1 MIRKGV
7 IAPAEISV
15 SQKMRPLSVGTMN
28 YDSSLFDVEGLDF
41 VQVFFPDG
49 GSEFYRIKTSA
60 DVVGELNNCAMEHSI
75 VWLEDYIC
83 TEKATFNGTIAELL
97 EKLLG
102 YATETRWRLGVVEC
116 TETVKVDI
124 NYTNVM
130 QGVVDA
136 LDLCHGFNY
145 TFDQS
150 GDLWY
155 INLVA
160 LPDTAECEGRLSRNL
175 VNAVIN
181 VDYRDFATR
190 LYVPGK
196 SWHVDS
202 ESQAFWGLRENTLEA
217 DTRGVSNDEL
227 VEQCNKY
234 FRDHS
239 VPPVSVSVEA
249 HELGRITG
257 QSFDWFSPGKMCRL
271 CLIDY
276 NGAVVTERITD
287 RTYPSLITNPDIVV
301 LTMANKL
308 PDASGAINGLAVTM
322 KTTQTKTETALEDL
336 WMGIVDVDGQ
346 LTSEINAVSIRLDAE
361 AARIDL
367 KAEQTQVNDLESHV
381 TDVILSIDAMDAEL
395 SAKVAKDGVIAA
407 INLSPEVA
415 RISAGKIVLDGYV
428 TASEL
433 SALSAQISNLT
444 SGITTASVLK
454 TALLM
459 ADEATVTY
467 LRATGT
473 LNVGNELFTKRT
485 ITMGDITST
494 GKTLATGAIDLSHSH
509 AVTVSNDGTVTL
521 GEVSVTGG
529 NFRIADTKVYK
540 DGVSAAKDE
549 GYEEGRNSIVL
560 EPITINQNGTY
571 TPAEGVDGYNSI
583 VVNVPSSGGAPTLSN
598 ATYGGNSLL
607 NLAQLLNVTP
617 SDLIRCFSSVTV
629 HDPGYYGFKVTAGG
643 VTKNYYF
650 IVT

>member
-15 SQKMRPLSVGTMN
+15 SQKMRPLSVGTML
-28 YDSSLFDVEGLDF
+28 YDSALCDVEGLDF

-49 GSEFYRIKTSA
+49 GSEFYRIKTSS

-83 TEKATFNGTIAELL
+83 TEKTTFNGTIAELL
-97 EKLLG
+97 EKILG
-102 YATETRWRLGVVEC
+102 YATETKWRLGVVEC

-136 LDLCHGFNY
+136 LDLCYGYNY

-150 GDLWY
+150 GELWY

-196 SWHVDS
+196 TWHVDS

-217 DTRGVSNDEL
+217 DTQGVDDEEL
-227 VEQCNKY
+227 REQCYKY

-308 PDASGAINGLAVTM
+308 PNASGAINGLAVTM
-322 KTTQTKTETALEDL
+322 KTIQTKTETALEDL

-381 TDVILSIDAMDAEL
+381 TDVIIDLNAMDAEL

-428 TASEL
+428 LAEQFEALNAS
-433 SALSAQISNLT
+433 ITNLT
-444 SGITTASVLK
+444 TGITEASVLK
-454 TALLM
+454 ASITVGT
-459 ADEATVTY
+459 TVTATNTFVYRQNTMY
-467 LRATGT
+467 LRNLSMGNIVSTPIMATGST
-473 LNVGNELFTKRT
+473 ESLNLQ
-485 ITMGDITST
+485 
-494 GKTLATGAIDLSHSH
+494 HSH
-509 AVTVSNDGTVTL
+509 AIVVGENGVLQL
-521 GEVSVTGG
+521 GEVAETGG
-529 NFRIADTKVYK
+529 NFNIADTQYFK
-540 DGVSAAKDE
+540 DAVSAAKDE

-571 TPAEGVDGYNSI
+571 TPAQGVDGYNSI
-583 VVNVPSSGGAPTLSN
+583 VVNVSSSSGVPTLSN

-617 SDLIRCFSSVTV
+617 ADLIRCFSSVTV